1 MAIVLVA
8 VPAASASGQWAGS
21 DPFSNFAVT
30 ALSASCGSEPD
41 GAVCLDAAVASLDQA
56 RASLGQPPYALPADF
71 DSLTGAQQAFV
82 LTDLDRVLYGL
93 PPVPGLA
100 AGLDQDAALGVQG
113 DADPRPSEPGVAG
126 FTSNWAGGFANL
138 PFAYE
143 AWMYDDGPGS
153 GNVDCTAADTSG
165 CWGHR
170 HDILWE
176 FGAGDVLG
184 MGAAAG
190 TDAHGAAGYAMLIA
204 DGRPTAASGYTYT
217 WSEAVADGVGT
228 NTPAST
234 SAPACVVPRV
244 KGATLAAAKRAIG
257 RAHCRTGRIG
267 EAYSRARKGRI
278 ASERPAAGKHL
289 AAGARVRLVVSRG
302 SRQHRRRPA
311 RR

>member
-1 MAIVLVA
+1 MAAVLVA

-21 DPFSNFAVT
+21 DPSSNFAAG
-30 ALSASCGSEPD
+30 ALPASCSGEPD
-41 GAVCLDAAVASLDQA
+41 GAACVDAAVSSLDQA

-71 DSLTGAQQAFV
+71 DSLAGAQQALI
-82 LTDLDRVLYGL
+82 LTNLDRALYGL

-100 AGLDQDAALGVQG
+100 ADLDQDAALGVQQDG
-113 DADPRPSEPGVAG
+113 DPLPSEPGIAG

-190 TDAHGAAGYAMLIA
+190 TDGQGAAGYAMLIV
-204 DGRPTAASGYTYT
+204 DGWPTAASGYTYT
-217 WSEAVADGVGT
+217 WSQAVADGAGAGT
-228 NTPAST
+228 VSRT
-234 SAPACVVPRV
+234 SASPPAPGCVVPRV
-244 KGATLAAAKRAIG
+244 KGATLAAAKRAIA

-267 EAYSRARKGRI
+267 KAYSGARKGRI
-278 ASERPAAGKHL
+278 ASERPASGRHL

-302 SRQHRRRPA
+302 SRPHR
-311 RR
+311 